1 MLDASTRVAEVAD
14 RRDVRKVMSTI
25 DATCNPTQSADYA
38 MHVYARADRSG
49 CYTRRLVYSTS
60 AASVYS
66 CSASQI
72 HVRLARTALPRKTEH
87 VEHAVD
93 ARLQPICMVEDALQV
108 QIDQAVFLRLL
119 LLARALRLCIAAQ
132 CDRST

>member
-1 MLDASTRVAEVAD
+1 MVDDAMQVQIDEAASCGRCATRVDAS
-14 RRDVRKVMSTI
+14 
-25 DATCNPTQSADYA
+25 
-38 MHVYARADRSG
+38 
-49 CYTRRLVYSTS
+49 STS